1 MQQFKNLWVW
11 MIVPLVVVQAGVA
24 MDYWGDFARNPW
36 AVHVHYWNATLWYLF
51 LISQPWLFAKGR
63 IESHRFWGLIG
74 LLLAGAMILLSV
86 GQFNRDIF
94 YANLARDFPENW
106 GPFEPWFF
114 FEVMMI
120 EMVLITAFTIQILM
134 AIVKRKSPED
144 HGWWMASTA
153 FTLMMPGLGRGIQ
166 NLWIG
171 LYGFTP
177 ENASAQT
184 IPIYLCQAIIISMA
198 LAFAWKSGKLKHPAT
213 ILAVVANA
221 ALFVLEPIARSPA
234 VQAFWRSLIAH

>member
-1 MQQFKNLWVW
+1 MQAYKNLWAW
-11 MIVPLVVVQAGVA
+11 MVAPLIVVQAGVA

-51 LISQPWLFAKGR
+51 LISQPYLFAKGKL
-63 IESHRFWGLIG
+63 ESHRFWGMIG

-94 YANLARDFPENW
+94 YANMARDYPENW

-120 EMVLITAFTIQILM
+120 EMVLISAFTVQIIM

-153 FTLMMPGLGRGIQ
+153 FTLLMPGLGRGLQ
-166 NLWIG
+166 NLWLG
-171 LYGFTP
+171 FYGFTV
-177 ENASAQT
+177 ENKAALYT
-184 IPIYLCQAIIISMA
+184 PIYLCQAIIIAMT
-198 LAFAWKSGKLKHPAT
+198 LAFARKLGKLKHPAT
-213 ILAVVANA
+213 ILAVLANA
-221 ALFVLEPIARSPA
+221 ALFGMEPIARSPA
-234 VQAFWRSLIAH
+234 VQDFWRTLIAH

>member
-1 MQQFKNLWVW
+1 MQAYKNLWIW
-11 MIVPLVVVQAGVA
+11 MIAPLIVIQVGVF

-51 LISQPWLFAKGR
+51 LISQPWLFAKGK

-74 LLLAGAMILLSV
+74 LLLAGAMILLSI

-94 YANLARDFPENW
+94 YANLARDNPEQW

-114 FEVMMI
+114 FQVMMI
-120 EMVLITAFTIQILM
+120 EMVLVIAYAVAVVM

-153 FTLMMPGLGRGIQ
+153 FLIMMPGLGRGLQ
-166 NLWIG
+166 NLWLG
-171 LYGFTP
+171 LYGFTA
-177 ENASAQT
+177 ENKAALT
-184 IPIYLCQAIIISMA
+184 TPIYLCQAIIIAMT
-198 LAFAWKSGKLKHPAT
+198 LVFAWKLGKLRHPAT
-213 ILAVVANA
+213 YLAVGANA
-221 ALFVLEPIARSPA
+221 TLFFMEPIARSAA
-234 VQAFWRSLIAH
+234 VQEFWRNLIAH